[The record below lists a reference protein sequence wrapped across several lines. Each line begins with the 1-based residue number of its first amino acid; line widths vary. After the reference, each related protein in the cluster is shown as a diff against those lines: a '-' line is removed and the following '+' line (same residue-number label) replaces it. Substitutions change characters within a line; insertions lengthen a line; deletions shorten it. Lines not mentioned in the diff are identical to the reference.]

1 MDAETR
7 SVTVGDVVESASA
20 LPAAFSLD
28 VVAGHAGLGR
38 SLTIPYPQKTGLAV
52 AGFDAS
58 LQPGRLLVFGESE
71 LRYLG
76 ELEAATRLQAL
87 RRIFARGI
95 PCILLTKN
103 QTPPPDL
110 VDEANRQQI
119 PVLRTPLPTPLAIA
133 KLTSLLD
140 DQLAPRMHF
149 HGVLL
154 DILGLGVL
162 IIGESGIGKSECALE
177 LIGRGHRLVSDDIV
191 DVRRRAESVV
201 IGTSPGLTRYHME
214 VRGIGLINVKDL
226 FGVASTRSSKRVEL
240 VVQFERWD
248 PAREYERLGLDDAY
262 FDILGVPISTVQ
274 MPVAPGRNLAI
285 LVEVAVRN
293 HLLRSRGQHAARTLA
308 ERLDQH
314 LRGEAPKD
322 EAEADDL
329 LTEAEEE

>member
-1 MDAETR
+1 MAETR
-7 SVTVGDVVESASA
+7 SVTVGAMVESAN
-20 LPAAFSLD
+20 PAAFSLD
-28 VVAGHAGLGR
+28 ILAGHAGLGR
-38 SLTIPYPQKTGLAV
+38 SLTIPYPQKTGLAL

-71 LRYLG
+71 LRYLTT
-76 ELEAATRLQAL
+76 LDPAARRQAIERVL
-87 RRIFARGI
+87 ARGI
-95 PCILLTKN
+95 PCILVTKN
-103 QTPPPDL
+103 QVPPADL
-110 VDEANRQQI
+110 VDAANRAQV
-119 PVLRTPLPTPLAIA
+119 PLLRTQLPTPLAIA

-162 IIGESGIGKSECALE
+162 IIGESGVGKSECALE

-191 DVRRRAESVV
+191 DVRRRAESVI
-201 IGTSPGLTRYHME
+201 IGTSPALTRYHME

-248 PAREYERLGLDDAY
+248 PTREYERLGLDETY

-293 HLLRSRGQHAARTLA
+293 HLLRSRGQSAAQALA
-308 ERLDQH
+308 ERLDRR
-314 LRGEAPKD
+314 LRGD
-322 EAEADDL
+322 EPEDEDV

>member
-7 SVTVGDVVESASA
+7 SVTVGAMVESAT
-20 LPAAFSLD
+20 PAAFTLE

-38 SLTIPYPQKTGLAV
+38 SLTIPYPQKTGLAL

-58 LQPGRLLVFGESE
+58 IQPGRLLVFGESE
-71 LRYLG
+71 LRYLSA
-76 ELEAATRLQAL
+76 LDPVTRLQAI
-87 RRIFARGI
+87 RRVFARGI
-95 PCILLTKN
+95 PCIVVTKN
-103 QTPPPDL
+103 QVVPEDL
-110 VDEANRQQI
+110 VAEADRAQI
-119 PVLRTPLPTPLAIA
+119 PILRTPLPTPLATA

-162 IIGESGIGKSECALE
+162 IIGESGVGKSECGLE

-191 DVRRRAESVV
+191 DVRRRAESVI
-201 IGTSPGLTRYHME
+201 IGTSPGLTRHHME

-226 FGVASTRSSKRVEL
+226 FGVAATRSSKRVEF

-248 PAREYERLGLDDAY
+248 PAREYERLGLDETF
-262 FDILGVPISTVQ
+262 FDILGVPVSTVQ

-293 HLLRSRGQHAARTLA
+293 HLLRSRGQHAARMLA
-308 ERLDQH
+308 ERLDRH
-314 LRGEAPKD
+314 LRGEAPEEED
-322 EAEADDL
+322 V

>member
-1 MDAETR
+1 MDAESR
-7 SVTVGDVVESASA
+7 SVTVGDVVESAT
-20 LPAAFSLD
+20 PAAFTLE
-28 VVAGHAGLGR
+28 VLAGHAGLGR
-38 SLTIPYPQKTGLAV
+38 ALTIPYPQKTGLAL

-58 LQPGRLLVFGESE
+58 LQPGRLVVFGESE
-71 LRYLG
+71 LGYLSA
-76 ELEAATRLQAL
+76 LDAAARIQVL
-87 RRIFARGI
+87 RRVFARGV
-95 PCILLTKN
+95 PCILVTKN
-103 QTPPPDL
+103 LLPPADL
-110 VDEANRQQI
+110 VDEANRAQV
-119 PVLRTPLPTPLAIA
+119 PVLRTPLPTPLATA

-162 IIGESGIGKSECALE
+162 LIGESGIGKSECGLE

-191 DVRRRAESVV
+191 DVRRRAESVI

-248 PAREYERLGLDDAY
+248 PTREYERLGLDETY
-262 FDILGVPISTVQ
+262 FEILGVPISTVQ

-308 ERLDQH
+308 ERLDRH
-314 LRGEAPKD
+314 LRGEAAD
-322 EAEADDL
+322 EDDV

>member
-1 MDAETR
+1 MGAETR
-7 SVTVGDVVESASA
+7 SVTVGEVVESAT
-20 LPAAFSLD
+20 PAAFTLD
-28 VVAGHAGLGR
+28 VIAGQAGLGR
-38 SLTIPYPQKTGLAV
+38 VLTIPYPQKTGLAL

-58 LQPGRLLVFGESE
+58 LQPGRLIVFGESE
-71 LRYLG
+71 LGYLTA
-76 ELEAATRLQAL
+76 LDAATRLQVL
-87 RRIFARGI
+87 QRVFARGV
-95 PCILLTKN
+95 PAILVTKN
-103 QTPPPDL
+103 GMPPADL
-110 VDEANRQQI
+110 IDAANQADVPI
-119 PVLRTPLPTPLAIA
+119 LRTPLPTPLATA

-162 IIGESGIGKSECALE
+162 ITGESGIGKSECALE

-191 DVRRRAESVV
+191 DVRRRAESVI
-201 IGTSPGLTRYHME
+201 IGTSPSLTRHHME

-248 PAREYERLGLDDAY
+248 PAREYERLGLDETF

-308 ERLDQH
+308 DRLDRH
-314 LRGEAPKD
+314 LRGEAAAAAPD
-322 EAEADDL
+322 EEDV

>member
-1 MDAETR
+1 MDVEIR
-7 SVTVGDVVESASA
+7 SVTVGAMVESAR
-20 LPAAFSLD
+20 PAAFALD

-38 SLTIPYPQKTGLAV
+38 SLTIPYPQKTGLAL

-71 LRYLG
+71 LQYLTT
-76 ELEAATRLQAL
+76 LDAAA
-87 RRIFARGI
+87 RRRGIERVFARGI
-95 PCILLTKN
+95 PCVLVTKN
-103 QTPPPDL
+103 QELPNDL
-110 VDEANRQQI
+110 IAACNRAQI
-119 PVLRTPLPTPLAIA
+119 PLLRTPLPTPLAIA

-162 IIGESGIGKSECALE
+162 ITGESGVGKSECGLE

-191 DVRRRAESVV
+191 DVRRRAESVI
-201 IGTSPGLTRYHME
+201 IGTSPALTRYHME

-248 PAREYERLGLDDAY
+248 PTREYERLGLDETY

-293 HLLRSRGQHAARTLA
+293 HLLRSKGQSAAQALAAR
-308 ERLDQH
+308 LDRQ
-314 LRGEAPKD
+314 LRGD
-322 EAEADDL
+322 EPEEEDVM
-329 LTEAEEE
+329 TEAEEE